1 MSSLSSA
8 SSGSA
13 WFVAQTQP
21 QSEAKAAV
29 HLVRQGFEIYCPQY
43 LKTVR
48 HARRV
53 AVVKAPL
60 FPSYIFV
67 RIDVENQRWRAINS
81 TVGVVRLVGHDGVP
95 AALIGDVVE
104 GLKLREGAD
113 GFFDIPSASAR
124 FKCGEAV
131 RVLNGAFDSC
141 HGIFEAHTSNERVAI
156 LLELLGR
163 KVRVVTDPE
172 MIELA

>member
-1 MSSLSSA
+1 MTV

-21 QSEAKAAV
+21 HSEAKAGV
-29 HLVRQGFEIYCPQY
+29 HLARQGFEVYCPQY

-53 AVVKAPL
+53 AVVKSPL
-60 FPSYIFV
+60 FPSYVFV
-67 RIDVENQRWRAINS
+67 WIDIESQRWRSINS
-81 TVGVVRLVGHDGVP
+81 TVGIVKLVGHDGVP
-95 AALIGDVVE
+95 APLMKGVVE

-113 GFFDIPSASAR
+113 GCFDIPAASAH
-124 FKCGEAV
+124 FKGGEAV